1 LFFIAKPREG
11 GSIFRMKFYWLLLA
25 VLAFTFNL
33 SADETNSTALM
44 KIGTGDA
51 TNYFNKEMIVTGT
64 VAQVSIRPNIVF
76 LNMDKPYPNSP
87 FTLVIFP
94 SATNQFGDIKAL
106 KGATVEATGKIT
118 DYHHR
123 AEIVLEKANQLKVT
137 STAPS
142 ISQ

>member
-1 LFFIAKPREG
+1 
-11 GSIFRMKFYWLLLA
+11 MKFYWLLLA
-25 VLAFTFNL
+25 VLAFTFNS
-33 SADETNSTALM
+33 SADQTNSTVLM

-51 TNYFNKEMIVTGT
+51 TNYFNKEMIVTGK
-64 VAQVSIRPNIVF
+64 VAQVSIRPSIVY
-76 LNMDKPYPNSP
+76 LNMDKPYPDSP
-87 FTLVIFP
+87 FTLIIFP
-94 SATNQFGDIKAL
+94 SATNQFGNIKAL

-123 AEIVLEKANQLKVT
+123 PEIVLDKANQLKVT